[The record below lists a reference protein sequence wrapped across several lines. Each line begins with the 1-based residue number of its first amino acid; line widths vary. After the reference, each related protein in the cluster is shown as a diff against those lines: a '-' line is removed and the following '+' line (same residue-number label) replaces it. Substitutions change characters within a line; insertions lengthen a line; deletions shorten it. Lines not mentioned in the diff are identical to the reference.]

1 MVTLFARVYQNVM
14 RVFSYLLNFREPK
27 LIKGDSSLIEIYG
40 IILKEKKTKPLIFTD
55 EVLLN
60 LHIFDQLFEILDK
73 KKVPYVVFSKIK
85 PNPTIDVVEEAFSLY
100 KSASC
105 DMLIAFISEK
115 DSGTAFEIGYA
126 KALDK
131 QVVLLCYNEDDF
143 KSTTNIMLAFAAD
156 AIIPVSDLPKL
167 LVEDIYTGEQIYI
180 NDDWKSNLQ

>member
-1 MVTLFARVYQNVM
+1 MIALV
-14 RVFSYLLNFREPK
+14 
-27 LIKGDSSLIEIYG
+27 SS
-40 IILKEKKTKPLIFTD
+40 K
-55 EVLLN
+55 
-60 LHIFDQLFEILDK
+60 
-73 KKVPYVVFSKIK
+73 
-85 PNPTIDVVEEAFSLY
+85 DV
-100 KSASC
+100 
-105 DMLIAFISEK
+105 
-115 DSGTAFEIGYA
+115 GTAYEIGYA

>member
-1 MVTLFARVYQNVM
+1 MKSYNDSTFEEIRDYLKSLRKTDAKFKIYFAGPWFTKKSNEVM
-14 RVFSYLLNFREPK
+14 M
-27 LIKGDSSLIEIYG
+27 
-40 IILKEKKTKPLIFTD
+40 
-55 EVLLN
+55 
-60 LHIFDQLFEILDK
+60 HC
-73 KKVPYVVFSKIK
+73 
-85 PNPTIDVVEEAFSLY
+85 IDVAKDCARYIEVYFPRAHTADKPSKTFDDNV
-100 KSASC
+100 KAIQDC

-156 AIIPVSDLPKL
+156 TIIPVSDLPKL